1 MSETANT
8 NQRREKM
15 KKLVI
20 VMSFLILA
28 SLVLTACGTPAAT
41 QSTGGT
47 VKAGMPDLK
56 GKTITV
62 AVENQYPPFNS
73 IDQTT
78 NKGVG
83 WDYDTVIEIC
93 KRINCV
99 PEFKQAAWDG
109 IFPAMAAGEYDML
122 ADGVTFKMGRAW
134 AVDFSVPYTAVA
146 QQLVVRANDTHTVE
160 DFANGPN
167 LKVGSQI
174 GTTNYIAATEAFP
187 GRTIQ
192 SYSEFPAAVLALIA
206 GDIDGVVLDDTAAF
220 GFIQENQG
228 KIKIAGVV
236 STGDLLAFVFPPN
249 SSLVGPVNA
258 ALRSMHDDGTLSAL
272 NKKWNLADPGATEL
286 N

>member
-1 MSETANT
+1 
-8 NQRREKM
+8 M
-15 KKLVI
+15 KKLAFAL
-20 VMSFLILA
+20 SFLMLA
-28 SLVLTACGTPAAT
+28 SLLLTACGTPAAST
-41 QSTGGT
+41 TGGGS

-62 AVENQYPPFNS
+62 ALENAYPPFNS
-73 IDQTT
+73 IDQAT

-83 WDYDTVIEIC
+83 WDYDTVTEIC

-99 PEFKQAAWDG
+99 PQFKQAAWDG
-109 IFPAMAAGEYDML
+109 IFPAMQAGEYDML

-146 QQLVVRANDTHTVE
+146 QQLVVRANDTHTV
-160 DFANGPN
+160 DNFKNDTN

-192 SYSEFPAAVLALIA
+192 SYSDFGAAVLALMA

-220 GFIQENQG
+220 GFMQENQG
-228 KIKIAGVV
+228 KLKIAGVV
-236 STGDLLAFVFPPN
+236 QTGDLLAFVFPPN
-249 SSLVGPVNA
+249 SPYLGPVNA
-258 ALRSMHDDGTLSAL
+258 ALRAMHEDGTLAAL

-286 N
+286 K

>member
-1 MSETANT
+1 
-8 NQRREKM
+8 M
-15 KKLVI
+15 KRFAFILGVL
-20 VMSFLILA
+20 LIA
-28 SLVLTACGTPAAT
+28 SLVLTACGTPAA
-41 QSTGGT
+41 STTGGGT

-73 IDQTT
+73 IDQAT
-78 NKGVG
+78 NKGAG
-83 WDYDTVIEIC
+83 WDYDTVTEIC

-99 PEFKQAAWDG
+99 AQFKQAAWDG
-109 IFPAMAAGEYDML
+109 IFPAMQAGEYDML

-134 AVDFSVPYTAVA
+134 AVDFSIPYTAVA
-146 QQLVVRANDTHTVE
+146 QQLVVRANDTHTVD
-160 DFANGPN
+160 DFKNDPN

-187 GRTIQ
+187 NRTIQ

-228 KIKIAGVV
+228 KIKVAGVV

-249 SSLVGPVNA
+249 SPYLGPVNA
-258 ALRSMHDDGTLSAL
+258 ALRSMHDDGTLATL